1 MSEIESRMI
10 FELCKLAWERFVI
23 EAAAV
28 TNGVMRVESQN
39 VLWKEESVG
48 EGGGVRS
55 IEMGFDWGGFDWG
68 GFDWGFDWGGICCF
82 FFLV

>member
-55 IEMGFDWGGFDWG
+55 IEMGFDWGGLIG
-68 GFDWGFDWGGICCF
+68 G
-82 FFLV
+82 V

>member
-1 MSEIESRMI
+1 
-10 FELCKLAWERFVI
+10 
-23 EAAAV
+23 
-28 TNGVMRVESQN
+28 VMRVESQN

-55 IEMGFDWGGFDWG
+55 IEMGFDWGGLIG
-68 GFDWGFDWGGICCF
+68 GGGGICCF